1 MTTKITLDIET
12 FNTPSL
18 KRMAYALLEG
28 GPEMLRHGERREA
41 FMAVRQCIAE
51 LSSRANQGDI
61 SELIEMH
68 DTWLK
73 RANPLKPALKRK
85 PA

>member
-28 GPEMLRHGERREA
+28 GPEMLRQGERREV

-61 SELIEMH
+61 SELNRDARHLVE
-68 DTWLK
+68 
-73 RANPLKPALKRK
+73 ARK
-85 PA
+85 STQARS